1 MRFLSLV
8 TVAVALAAPSLAIV
22 LPRMDQELTSEL
34 LVAGNELQ
42 QEVALLP
49 DSKKDL
55 VYIETKNLV
64 LMLATETKQDLDDSV
79 NGEALFAE
87 ITRLVQEGNVDR
99 LPSETR
105 EKIDAQMKKAL
116 ETAENALNDEN
127 SGTEPLPNSTRLVA
141 PINTLATPDNTLAAP
156 YNAFADELTK
166 EKNSLER
173 ILENKKF
180 KEDLFELLDDM
191 GIEFEKEEASN
202 ATADDVIAAVRKFA
216 SDIMQLSEREQ
227 EDVFEEIPESFNEW
241 KKLLTKVAA

>member
-79 NGEALFAE
+79 NGEAFFAE